1 MGEEGRVVREVL
13 DRDNR
18 LVAEEMVLD
27 ESQKKINTTTTIKVI
42 QTFLVI
48 DHSERE
54 RERKDEI
61 MGSLY
66 NKWKFWPSFSDLE
79 LEFFLEYES

>member
-1 MGEEGRVVREVL
+1 MGEEGWVVREVL

-66 NKWKFWPSFSDLE
+66 NK
-79 LEFFLEYES
+79 